1 VRAKVKIKLTIPV
14 VVEVTTEWNRR
25 TRQSVIVDAEL
36 DSTNLI
42 TPRTVY
48 EAMKGGEFNN
58 MDGKSYEALCKAFNE
73 KCDPYRQKAASEL
86 PSEEIRGYPM
96 HPTPWGK
103 EMKRLYGAHL
113 TVPVSL
119 VLEVTKRHAHDIVIE
134 PVLGRI
140 ATVYIWNVHP
150 EKDVLDTISAHAESM
165 KSPQAER
172 LEEGCLRLRWNR

>member
-1 VRAKVKIKLTIPV
+1 VRATVKVKLTIPV
-14 VVEVTTEWNRR
+14 VVEVTTEWHRR
-25 TRQSVIVDAEL
+25 TRQSVVVDAAL
-36 DSTNLI
+36 DSGNLI
-42 TPRTVY
+42 TPRMVY
-48 EAMKGGEFNN
+48 EAMKGGEFSK
-58 MDGKSYEALCKAFNE
+58 MDTASYEALCKAFNE
-73 KCDPYRQKAASEL
+73 KCDPYRQKHATEL

-96 HPTPWGK
+96 HPLAWSK
-103 EMKRLYGAHL
+103 EMKGLYGAHL

-119 VLEVTKRHAHDIVIE
+119 VLEVTKRLAHDIVIE

-150 EKDVLDTISAHAESM
+150 EKDVLDTISAHAESI